1 MVMPTEAPSAVRFVG
16 QRLERRKKNQLFP
29 PLAAVHQVN
38 VRLDVHDVNVVEGR
52 QRRPWGHMSS
62 TAQNEDNQRIVLGLL
77 QSVEH
82 DGGQSQRR
90 LAAELGIALGL
101 VNAYLKRCVKKGLV
115 KVSEAPARRY
125 AYYLTPNGFAEKSR
139 LTVEYLGIS
148 FSFFRQARAEC
159 AEIFAAVHARGFQRV
174 VVAGVS
180 DLAEIAR
187 ICALE
192 AGIDIVAIVDAD
204 AKSATFVGVPVV
216 ASFAQVGSPFD
227 AVVVTDLGA
236 PHEVFEAAAALVGV
250 ERVLVPKMLGGSPRV
265 RESDV

>member
-1 MVMPTEAPSAVRFVG
+1 MT
-16 QRLERRKKNQLFP
+16 
-29 PLAAVHQVN
+29 
-38 VRLDVHDVNVVEGR
+38 
-52 QRRPWGHMSS
+52 S

-77 QSVEH
+77 QLVER

-125 AYYLTPNGFAEKSR
+125 AYYLTPHGFAEKSR

-159 AEIFAAVHARGFQRV
+159 ADIFSAIRARGFERV

-192 AGIDIVAIVDAD
+192 TDIDIVAVVDAN
-204 AKSATFVGVPVV
+204 AQSATFVGVPVV
-216 ASFAQVGSPFD
+216 ATFAQVGPPFD

-236 PHEVFEAAAALVGV
+236 PHEIFEAAAAVVGAD
-250 ERVLVPKMLGGSPRV
+250 RVLVPSMLGVRPRP
-265 RESDV
+265 EATA